1 MTFYRAELYGMT
13 AAHEYIY
20 QTCKYLGIQ
29 HTHTSVIKTQKAKD
43 SLKGIKRYLSADY
56 DIESRL
62 RFIIQ
67 MHHINQL
74 RHGHKDIKTLRVMK
88 N

>member
-1 MTFYRAELYGMT
+1 MYGQLKT

-20 QTCKYLGIQ
+20 QPCKYLGIQ

-74 RHGHKDIKTLRVMK
+74 LRHGHKDIKTLRVMK